1 MIEENVI
8 DNDKEITF
16 INPYEYLD
24 LKNEEENI
32 KYYLDKVHR
41 HVYGDSMFTDKYEK
55 LKKLNPSNKKK
66 LLLSYYMIFNLDKF
80 ESFKKEYFHIKKKDH
95 FYYVIIGDLEN
106 LKKLYEVDKYI
117 IETKDNYYRNLLH
130 YAVLGEY
137 YDICE
142 FLLKEGINYDEPDY
156 YSETALYNAKGKIK
170 DLLKKYGAKKTVYN
184 TCIFDSINVKYNEED
199 KIGKIYNFL
208 YNCSSI
214 KKINSIYSSDGK
226 KIIGKRMIR
235 TKINNETNN
244 WINTYH
250 GTKYISIQHIA
261 NFGLRNYGEP
271 LIGHIQKNETIND
284 IKNWSSAIFVSPSIL
299 YAKNYSEV
307 IGSNGDNWYIII
319 EAKIEPGYYSSH
331 ESTIYNYN
339 YKSGE
344 PRNVEYRIE
353 STDNIDDCFVYG
365 GPDQNHISTTSI
377 LFVKKDFLDNLNNY
391 QDTAVFKY

>member
-1 MIEENVI
+1 
-8 DNDKEITF
+8 
-16 INPYEYLD
+16 
-24 LKNEEENI
+24 
-32 KYYLDKVHR
+32 
-41 HVYGDSMFTDKYEK
+41 
-55 LKKLNPSNKKK
+55 
-66 LLLSYYMIFNLDKF
+66 
-80 ESFKKEYFHIKKKDH
+80 
-95 FYYVIIGDLEN
+95 
-106 LKKLYEVDKYI
+106 
-117 IETKDNYYRNLLH
+117 
-130 YAVLGEY
+130 
-137 YDICE
+137 
-142 FLLKEGINYDEPDY
+142 
-156 YSETALYNAKGKIK
+156 
-170 DLLKKYGAKKTVYN
+170 
-184 TCIFDSINVKYNEED
+184 
-199 KIGKIYNFL
+199 
-208 YNCSSI
+208 
-214 KKINSIYSSDGK
+214 
-226 KIIGKRMIR
+226 MIR
-235 TKINNETNN
+235 TKINGEAND

-344 PRNVEYRIE
+344 PSNVEYRIK

-365 GPDQNHISTTSI
+365 GPDQYHISTTSI